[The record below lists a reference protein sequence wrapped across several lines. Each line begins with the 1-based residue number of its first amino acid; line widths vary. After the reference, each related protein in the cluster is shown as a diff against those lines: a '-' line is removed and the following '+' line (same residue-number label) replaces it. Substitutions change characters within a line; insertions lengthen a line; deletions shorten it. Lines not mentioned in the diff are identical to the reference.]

1 MNVKERITEDL
12 KVSMKAQNKI
22 RPSVLLLILADI
34 KIADTSGKPKDQI
47 DYVEVV
53 RGYYKK
59 LNKTREEY
67 ERLNLP
73 DKVKELNGEITI
85 VDEYLPR
92 QLSDDEIKRIVH
104 ETIETNKF
112 TAREMG
118 AAMKLIMGKYGS
130 VAAGKKVQ
138 MYLKEKLAGQ
148 RGGALGR

>member
-1 MNVKERITEDL
+1 MDMKERTTEDL
-12 KVSMKAQNKI
+12 KVAMKAQNKL
-22 RPSVLLLILADI
+22 RMSVLRMILADI

-73 DKVKELNGEITI
+73 DKVKELNGEIAI
-85 VDEYLPR
+85 VEEYLPR

-104 ETIETNKF
+104 EVIETNKF

-130 VAAGKKVQ
+130 VIDGKKVQ
-138 MYLKEKLAGQ
+138 MYLKEKLTS
-148 RGGALGR
+148 

>member
-12 KVSMKAQNKI
+12 KVSMKAQNKL
-22 RPSVLLLILADI
+22 RTSVLRMILADI

-47 DYVEVV
+47 DYVEVA

-59 LNKTREEY
+59 LNKAREEY

-138 MYLKEKLAGQ
+138 MYLKEKLAG
-148 RGGALGR
+148 